1 MPKKKRLLVILPE
14 LPASARFLELLTPEY
29 ELLRAA
35 DEAEGLQILKQQ
47 RKTISAVLLDLD
59 MAKQTGFSFFHT
71 VSQNV
76 LYAAIPVIGT
86 LPRTPAEEDL
96 ACLDV
101 GAADVFTPT
110 GNGKLL
116 LRRLS
121 NVIRA
126 KDSATFYEI
135 ERMLRA
141 LPSNIYLKDAEGKY
155 IFATHY
161 WHHLDMKGD
170 PNWTIR
176 GKTDPEIRK
185 DKENAIKAYESDKII
200 LATGEG
206 TRYTIKID
214 TDNQL
219 EFLELIKEPVRDD
232 DGNITGIVGL
242 INNVTEQQLLKF
254 ELERRSKTD
263 ALTGLF
269 NRRYYRE
276 YFPTVCKPE
285 NFPIALISA
294 DCNGLKKINDTYG
307 HLVGDEYL
315 RMSAVLLRMVLPES
329 ASIFRMGGDEFFIV
343 LPNTDEIAVQRFI
356 DEMKQK
362 SSLFQI
368 REQKLS
374 IAFGFSILRSE
385 TDDVNACIHSAD
397 QNMYENKNKEKQAR
411 K

>member
-1 MPKKKRLLVILPE
+1 MPKKKRLLIILPE
-14 LPASARFLELLTPEY
+14 LPAADRFLELLTPEY

-35 DEAEGLQILKQQ
+35 DEEEGLQILKQQ

-86 LPRTPAEEDL
+86 LPRMPAEEDL

>member
-1 MPKKKRLLVILPE
+1 MSKKKQLLLILPDI
-14 LPASARFLELLTPEY
+14 PAIAKFLELLAPEY
-29 ELLRAA
+29 ELFRTA
-35 DEAEGLQILKQQ
+35 DEEEGMRILERN

-59 MAKQTGFSFFHT
+59 IAKQTGFSFFRA
-71 VSQNV
+71 VNRNV
-76 LYAAIPVIGT
+76 LFAAIPVIGT
-86 LPRTPAEEDL
+86 LPRPPAEEDL

-101 GAADVFTPT
+101 GAADIFTT
-110 GNGKLL
+110 GAGRKLL

-121 NVIRA
+121 NVLRA

-135 ERMLRA
+135 EHMLRA

-161 WHHLDMKGD
+161 WRHLDMQGD

-185 DKENAIKAYESDKII
+185 DKDNALKAYESDKKI
-200 LATGEG
+200 LATGKG
-206 TRYTIKID
+206 TCYVIKID
-214 TDNQL
+214 ADNQL

-242 INNVTEQQLLKF
+242 INNVTEQQILKL

-263 ALTGLF
+263 ELTGLF
-269 NRRYYRE
+269 NRRYYHEYMRE
-276 YFPTVCKPE
+276 ICKTD
-285 NFPIALISA
+285 NFPISFISA
-294 DCNGLKKINDTYG
+294 DCNGLKKINDTFG
-307 HLVGDEYL
+307 HLVGDEYI
-315 RMSAVLLRMVLPES
+315 RMSALLLRMVMPEE
-329 ASIFRMGGDEFFIV
+329 AGLFRMGGDEFIMV
-343 LPNTDEIAVQRFI
+343 LPKTDATEAQRLI

-374 IAFGFSILRSE
+374 LAFGRSVLRTES
-385 TDDVNACIHSAD
+385 DDINACIDAAD
-397 QNMYENKNKEKQAR
+397 QEMYENKKKEKQAR
-411 K
+411 E

>member
-14 LPASARFLELLTPEY
+14 LPATAEFMKLLTPEY

-110 GNGKLL
+110 GSGKLV

-161 WHHLDMKGD
+161 WHHLDTKGD

-185 DKENAIKAYESDKII
+185 DKENAIKAYESDKQI
-200 LATGEG
+200 LASGEG
-206 TRYTIKID
+206 TRYIIKID

-269 NRRYYRE
+269 NRRYYQE

-307 HLVGDEYL
+307 HLVGDEYI

-385 TDDVNACIHSAD
+385 TDDVNACIDAAD

>member
-1 MPKKKRLLVILPE
+1 MPKKKLLLILPE
-14 LPASARFLELLTPEY
+14 LPATDEFMKLLTPEY
-29 ELLRAA
+29 ELLRTD
-35 DEAEGLQILKQQ
+35 DEEEGLQILKQQ

-59 MAKQTGFSFFHT
+59 LAKQTDFSFFHA
-71 VSQNV
+71 VNQNV
-76 LYAAIPVIGT
+76 LFAAIPVIGT
-86 LPRTPAEEDL
+86 LPRSPAEEDL

-101 GAADVFTPT
+101 GAADVFAPT
-110 GNGKLL
+110 GRSKLL

-121 NVIRA
+121 NVIRS

-185 DKENAIKAYESDKII
+185 DKENARQAYESDKKI
-200 LATGEG
+200 LATGKG
-206 TRYTIKID
+206 TRYIIKID
-214 TDNQL
+214 ADNQL

-242 INNVTEQQLLKF
+242 INNVTEQQLLKL

-263 ALTGLF
+263 ELTGLF
-269 NRRYYRE
+269 NRRYYQE

-285 NFPIALISA
+285 NFPIAFIAA

-307 HLVGDEYL
+307 HLVGDEYI
-315 RMSAVLLRMVLPES
+315 RMSAVLLRMELPDHS
-329 ASIFRMGGDEFFIV
+329 GIFRMGGDEFLVV
-343 LPNTDEIAVQRFI
+343 LPNTDETAAQRLI
-356 DEMKQK
+356 DNMKQK

-374 IAFGFSILRSE
+374 IAFGFSILRTE
-385 TDDVNACIHSAD
+385 TDDVNACIDAAD

>member
-1 MPKKKRLLVILPE
+1 M
-14 LPASARFLELLTPEY
+14 
-29 ELLRAA
+29 
-35 DEAEGLQILKQQ
+35 
-47 RKTISAVLLDLD
+47 
-59 MAKQTGFSFFHT
+59 
-71 VSQNV
+71 
-76 LYAAIPVIGT
+76 
-86 LPRTPAEEDL
+86 
-96 ACLDV
+96 
-101 GAADVFTPT
+101 GAADIFTPT
-110 GNGKLL
+110 GSGKLL

-385 TDDVNACIHSAD
+385 TDDVNACINAAD

>member
-1 MPKKKRLLVILPE
+1 MPKKKLLLILPE
-14 LPASARFLELLTPEY
+14 LPATDEFMKLLTPEY
-29 ELLRAA
+29 ELLRTD
-35 DEAEGLQILKQQ
+35 DEEEGLQILKQQ

-59 MAKQTGFSFFHT
+59 LAKQTDFSFFHA
-71 VSQNV
+71 VNQNV
-76 LYAAIPVIGT
+76 LFAAIPVIGT
-86 LPRTPAEEDL
+86 LPRSPAEEDL

-110 GNGKLL
+110 GRSKLL

-121 NVIRA
+121 NVIRS

-185 DKENAIKAYESDKII
+185 DKENARQAYESDKKI
-200 LATGEG
+200 LATGKG
-206 TRYTIKID
+206 TRYIIKID
-214 TDNQL
+214 ADNQL

-242 INNVTEQQLLKF
+242 INNVTEQQLLKL

-263 ALTGLF
+263 ELTGLF
-269 NRRYYRE
+269 NRRYYQE

-285 NFPIALISA
+285 NFPIAFIAA

-307 HLVGDEYL
+307 HLVGDEYI
-315 RMSAVLLRMVLPES
+315 RMSAVLLRMELPDHS
-329 ASIFRMGGDEFFIV
+329 GIFRMGGDEFLVV
-343 LPNTDEIAVQRFI
+343 LPNTDETAAQRLI
-356 DEMKQK
+356 DNMKQK

-374 IAFGFSILRSE
+374 IAFGFSILRTE
-385 TDDVNACIHSAD
+385 TDDVNACIDAAD

>member
-1 MPKKKRLLVILPE
+1 
-14 LPASARFLELLTPEY
+14 
-29 ELLRAA
+29 
-35 DEAEGLQILKQQ
+35 
-47 RKTISAVLLDLD
+47 

-110 GNGKLL
+110 GSGKLV

-161 WHHLDMKGD
+161 WHHLDTKGD

-185 DKENAIKAYESDKII
+185 DKENAIKAYESDKQI
-200 LATGEG
+200 LASGEG
-206 TRYTIKID
+206 TRYIIKID

-269 NRRYYRE
+269 NRRYYQE

-307 HLVGDEYL
+307 HLVGDEYI

-385 TDDVNACIHSAD
+385 TDDVNACIDAAD